1 MADHIRKQLR
11 EAVSTLLT
19 GLTTTSTRVFESRVY
34 VLNDADLPCLV
45 ITTNEEQVE
54 LGSVGFPSMLNR
66 QLDLQVRALAKANSN
81 LDDTLDAIIKEV
93 EIALNASVV
102 ANTLNGLVKS
112 ITLSSIFID
121 MNGEAES
128 PMGQAVMSFTVLYK
142 TQANTPDISI

>member
-19 GLTTTSTRVFESRVY
+19 GLTTTGPRVFQSRVY
-34 VLNDADLPCLV
+34 VLNDTDLPCLV
-45 ITTNEEQVE
+45 ISTNEEQAE
-54 LGSVGFPSMLNR
+54 IGAMGFPSMLNR
-66 QLDLQVRALAKANSN
+66 QLNLQVRALAKANSN
-81 LDDTLDAIIKEV
+81 LDDTLDAMIKEV
-93 EIALNASVV
+93 EIALNASIV
-102 ANTLNGLVKS
+102 ANTLNGLVKD
-112 ITLSSIFID
+112 ITLSNIFID

>member
-1 MADHIRKQLR
+1 MADHIRKQAR
-11 EAVSTLLT
+11 EAVATLLT
-19 GLTTTSTRVFESRVY
+19 GLTTTGPRVFQSRVY

-45 ITTNEEQVE
+45 ISTNEEQAE
-54 LGSVGFPSMLNR
+54 IGAMGFPSMLNR
-66 QLDLQVRALAKANSN
+66 QLNLQVRALAKANSN
-81 LDDTLDAIIKEV
+81 LDDTLDAMIKEV
-93 EIALNASVV
+93 EIALNASIV
-102 ANTLNGLVKS
+102 ANTLNGLVKD